1 MNLRSI
7 AIVIALMGAGN
18 ALAQQQPFGR
28 DSAYAVPA
36 TPVRESPPLAS
47 ASTDR
52 FGRDSTYA
60 AQTQNAPST
69 PVVANADYAQ
79 SYGRG
84 SVYVSGSPSASPEAT
99 TVVSAGTAVAN

>member
-7 AIVIALMGAGN
+7 ALAIAVLGAGS
-18 ALAQQQPFGR
+18 AMAQQQPLGR
-28 DSAYAVPA
+28 DSVYAVPG
-36 TPVRESPPLAS
+36 TPVRESPALAS

-60 AQTQNAPST
+60 AQTPNAPST
-69 PVVANADYAQ
+69 PIVASADYAQ

-84 SVYVSGSPSASPEAT
+84 SVYVSGSPSASPEPT